1 MKTKTTSKLSIIL
14 NIVLLLFFI
23 IYFCVPFS
31 ATGFW
36 SKAFSPLCTII
47 SAFQGPDFLPG
58 WCLLK
63 QGVGNNHNDN
73 NNNNN
78 NVNNNLNTNA
88 NTNVNV
94 GLANPAAVKCQ
105 TDGGASEAYATTG
118 GEAALCVF
126 FDKSI
131 CEEWA
136 YFRGECKKGECQKVC
151 KAINTKSEG
160 WYNSCTGDLIKAEVC
175 SSATNDNA
183 NLNTNANANINAP
196 ATNTNA
202 NLANPKPTASSSIM
216 VNSPVADQQLASPI
230 VVSGRA
236 KTPDNKIYVR
246 VKSKSGTTAIS
257 VNGTVKN
264 IGADGY
270 GDFKLTINYEFSTT
284 KEGSIDVYGKDGE
297 TEVGLV
303 NIPVKF

>member
-1 MKTKTTSKLSIIL
+1 MRQKTTSQLSIVL
-14 NIVLLLFFI
+14 NIVLILFFI
-23 IYFCVPFS
+23 VYFCVPFS

-47 SAFQGPDFLPG
+47 SAFQGDDFLPG
-58 WCLLK
+58 WCLL
-63 QGVGNNHNDN
+63 NNGINGEEGKEDKEGL
-73 NNNNN
+73 
-78 NVNNNLNTNA
+78 NVNANINSNA
-88 NTNVNV
+88 NTNENA
-94 GLANPAAVKCQ
+94 GIANPASVKCQ
-105 TDGGASEAYATTG
+105 ADGGVSEAYATTG

-126 FDKSI
+126 SDKSI
-131 CEEWA
+131 CEEWT

-160 WYNSCTGDLIKAEVC
+160 WYNSCTGDLIQAQIC
-175 SSATNDNA
+175 SSTNTNANDNA
-183 NLNTNANANINAP
+183 NVNAPVTNSNANINA
-196 ATNTNA
+196 NI
-202 NLANPKPTASSSIM
+202 ANPMPTASSSIT
-216 VNSPVADQQLASPI
+216 VNSPVVDQQLTSPI

-236 KTPDNKIYVR
+236 KTPDFKIYVR

-297 TEVGLV
+297 TELGLV